1 MSGPLIIITGII
13 YAYVAVD
20 QYFRGNTGLA
30 VAYSGYAY
38 SNLGLY
44 LLAR

>member
-1 MSGPLIIITGII
+1 MSGPLIVITAII
-13 YAYVAVD
+13 YVWVAVD
-20 QYFRGNTGLA
+20 QYLQGNTGLA

-38 SNLGLY
+38 SNIGLY